1 MSQLTPVA
9 LCKCLAD
16 ETRLHAV
23 MLLSRYGELCVCDLV
38 GAMAQPQPT
47 VSRHLAQLRAC
58 DLVTARR
65 AGQWMHYRLAD
76 DLPEWAISVMEQ
88 LGAAAGEHSADL
100 WQRASA
106 CCAPSQQ
113 PERSNA

>member
-23 MLLSRYGELCVCDLV
+23 MLLDRYGELCVCDLV
-38 GAMAQPQPT
+38 SAMDQPQPT

-58 DLVTARR
+58 ALVTARR
-65 AGQWMHYRLAD
+65 DGQWMHYRLSD
-76 DLPEWAISVMEQ
+76 ELPEWATLVITQ
-88 LGAAAGEHSADL
+88 LCRAAGAHSAEL
-100 WQRASA
+100 WQRASV
-106 CCAPSQQ
+106 CCATPTS
-113 PERSNA
+113 